1 MASEK
6 TLQAKLGSGASGD
19 GRQQHA
25 RKEAEKALSASMIRD
40 MEACVLLIQDK
51 VTLLE
56 KSGAKTNKS
65 ADQGMVGEKLRAAAP
80 GRVGQ
85 I

>member
-6 TLQAKLGSGASGD
+6 TLQAKLGSDASGD
-19 GRQQHA
+19 GRQERA

-65 ADQGMVGEKLRAAAP
+65 ADKGMVGEKLRAAAP

>member
-6 TLQAKLGSGASGD
+6 TLQAKLGSDASGD
-19 GRQQHA
+19 GRQERS

-65 ADQGMVGEKLRAAAP
+65 ADQGVVGDKRRAAP

>member
-6 TLQAKLGSGASGD
+6 TLQAKLGSDASGD
-19 GRQQHA
+19 GRQERA

-65 ADQGMVGEKLRAAAP
+65 ADKGVVGDKRRAAP